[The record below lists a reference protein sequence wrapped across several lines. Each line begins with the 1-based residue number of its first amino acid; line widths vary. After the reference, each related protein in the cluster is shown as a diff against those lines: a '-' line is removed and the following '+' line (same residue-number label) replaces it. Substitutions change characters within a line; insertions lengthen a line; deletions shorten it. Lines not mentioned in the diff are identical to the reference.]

1 MTLFPQH
8 ENTQTHSTVDGNQ
21 RDDDEII
28 VVEERNPTTSRIS
41 EASILT
47 HQQQQSNSGDN
58 DNIAPISAHDL
69 NNDFR
74 FRSIFNGNDQIQII
88 DAVDDDITQNL
99 LEFLA
104 NSTDNAQ
111 PIQIANVSKMLTA
124 DGDGQEIRSDSTGAE
139 NSCRQ
144 DRPIFRAKLIVPPNP
159 SPQLSSF
166 EADSIVG
173 NGDETECSSISA
185 READA
190 DVIFECAISNAAA
203 DELEGRENVET
214 GSIPI
219 HIID

>member
-1 MTLFPQH
+1 MTLFPHH
-8 ENTQTHSTVDGNQ
+8 ENTQTHSTVDGSQ
-21 RDDDEII
+21 RNDDEII

-47 HQQQQSNSGDN
+47 HHQQQSNSGDN
-58 DNIAPISAHDL
+58 DNIAPISTHDL

-88 DAVDDDITQNL
+88 DGVEDDNDITQNL
-99 LEFLA
+99 VEFLA

-111 PIQIANVSKMLTA
+111 PIQIANASQMPTT
-124 DGDGQEIRSDSTGAE
+124 DGRNDSTGTE

-173 NGDETECSSISA
+173 NGDETEFSSISA

-203 DELEGRENVET
+203 DELEGREDVEI

>member
-8 ENTQTHSTVDGNQ
+8 ENTQTHSTIDGNQ
-21 RDDDEII
+21 RDADEII
-28 VVEERNPTTSRIS
+28 VVEERNPTTNRIS

-58 DNIAPISAHDL
+58 DNIATISAHDL

-88 DAVDDDITQNL
+88 DGVEDDITQNL
-99 LEFLA
+99 VEFLA

-111 PIQIANVSKMLTA
+111 PIQIANASQMPTT
-124 DGDGQEIRSDSTGAE
+124 DGQEVCSDSTGTE

-203 DELEGRENVET
+203 DELEGREDVEI

>member
-88 DAVDDDITQNL
+88 DGVEDDITQNL

-111 PIQIANVSKMLTA
+111 PIQIANVSQMPTT
-124 DGDGQEIRSDSTGAE
+124 DGQEIRSDSTGTE

-159 SPQLSSF
+159 SRQPR

-173 NGDETECSSISA
+173 NRDETECSSISPD
-185 READA
+185 EA
-190 DVIFECAISNAAA
+190 DVIFECEISNSAA